1 MGGVLFFKVW
11 LYRMLKPTCIQK
23 WIEKPSILRSKIGK
37 NRRKF
42 AFSFRVR
49 FEVDFSSIFGGSGV
63 QSGVPRRLQ
72 VGSEKCKK
80 DVKKGVGIKPRFGS
94 VLGSILGPFWVH
106 FGVDFGTFL
115 GSILGRFW

>member
-1 MGGVLFFKVW
+1 MGGVQFFKVSR
-11 LYRMLKPTCIQK
+11 YRMLRPTCIQK
-23 WIEKPSILRSKIGK
+23 LIEKPSILRSELGQ

-94 VLGSILGPFWVH
+94 VLGSILGRFWVH
-106 FGVDFGTFL
+106 FGSIL
-115 GSILGRFW
+115 GSILGRFWGRF